1 MNSRYS
7 NYERCGRVSLI
18 SRGPRRVSDR
28 SRPLSR
34 KIPWSAEP
42 RSRRHGPPTATVT
55 ILPQDGVDKADGAVT
70 DSMDPL
76 GLIVRMQGS
85 GQYRLVQPELD
96 QAETHMYKIG
106 VVMGKF
112 YPPHRG
118 HKYLIDTARGQ
129 VEQLT
134 VLVCD
139 TPGQTIPAELRA
151 SWIQEIHPTVKVMV
165 LDDRDDEADMRIWA
179 RNTIAELG
187 HAPDV
192 VFSSEDYGDHY
203 AHLMGA
209 VHVLVDRERRVVP
222 CSGTAV
228 RANPLGNWECLEPCV
243 RAYYAVR
250 VCLVGAESTGKTTLA
265 ASLADHYRTTW
276 VEEYGRTYTEE
287 KVRRDPT
294 QPWWSEEFVHIAAEQ
309 SRREDLAA
317 RECNKILICDTDAFA
332 TGIWHERYLG
342 ARSDEVEA
350 IAAPRRYAL
359 YVLTDP
365 DVPWVDDG
373 TRDGEHLRQWMHGRF
388 REELE
393 RLGRPFLLV
402 SGSPEARLATATAW
416 IDQLLDPPIAGHGG
430 LRTSD

>member
-1 MNSRYS
+1 
-7 NYERCGRVSLI
+7 
-18 SRGPRRVSDR
+18 
-28 SRPLSR
+28 
-34 KIPWSAEP
+34 
-42 RSRRHGPPTATVT
+42 
-55 ILPQDGVDKADGAVT
+55 
-70 DSMDPL
+70 
-76 GLIVRMQGS
+76 
-85 GQYRLVQPELD
+85 
-96 QAETHMYKIG
+96 MYKTG
-106 VVMGKF
+106 LVMGKF

-118 HKYLIDTARGQ
+118 HKYLIDTAAEQ
-129 VEQLT
+129 VERLT

-151 SWIQEIHPTVKVMV
+151 RWIREIHPMVKVMV
-165 LDDRDDEADMRIWA
+165 LDDRDDEDDMRIWA

-187 HAPDV
+187 QAPEV

-228 RANPLGNWECLEPCV
+228 RADPLDNWGCLEPCV

-265 ASLADHYRTTW
+265 AALADHYGTNW

-294 QPWWSEEFVHIAAEQ
+294 EPWRSEEFVDIAAEQ
-309 SRREDLAA
+309 SRLEDLAA
-317 RECNKILICDTDAFA
+317 RECNKVLICDTDAFA
-332 TGIWHERYLG
+332 TGIWHERYMG
-342 ARSDEVEA
+342 TRSAEVEV
-350 IAAPRRYAL
+350 IAAPHRYAL
-359 YVLTDP
+359 YILTDL

-373 TRDGEHLRQWMHGRF
+373 TRDGEHFRQWMHGRF

-402 SGSPEARLATATAW
+402 SGSREARLDAATAR
-416 IDQLLDPPIAGHGG
+416 IDQLLDPPIASRGG
-430 LRTSD
+430 LRSSD